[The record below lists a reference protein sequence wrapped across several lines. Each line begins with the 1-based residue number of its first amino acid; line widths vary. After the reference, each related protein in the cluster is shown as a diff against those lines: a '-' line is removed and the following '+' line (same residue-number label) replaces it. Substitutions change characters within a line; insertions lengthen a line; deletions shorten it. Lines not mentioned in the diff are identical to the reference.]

1 MIKIITPP
9 SNSIHAIILSVVL
22 LSLTGCVTQPT
33 KVDQSALL
41 AAAPRS
47 ILVVPTINRSL
58 DVDAPNY
65 VLAALPIPI
74 AEKGYYVFPVNT
86 TKFVL
91 EQEGFYEGERIHQQ
105 PPESLA
111 KLFGSDAILYVA
123 IKQWDAKFAV
133 FTTIVTV
140 DFDYRLVSKN
150 GEELWRDNKRM
161 QYQPQNN
168 NNAASPMA
176 ALLTSVINA
185 AVARAAPNYMPL
197 TQQANQEVFVTGPNA
212 LPNGPY
218 RIGDPNKK

>member
-1 MIKIITPP
+1 MKAFFTPVA
-9 SNSIHAIILSVVL
+9 STLRFVILIAGIV
-22 LSLTGCVTQPT
+22 SLTGCVTQPT
-33 KVDQSALL
+33 KTDQSALL

-47 ILVVPTINRSL
+47 ILVVPTVNQSL

-91 EQEGFYEGERIHQQ
+91 EQEGFYEAERIHQQ
-105 PPESLA
+105 PPETLA
-111 KLFGSDAILYVA
+111 KLFGSDAVLYVA
-123 IKQWDAKFAV
+123 IKQWDAQFAV
-133 FTTIVTV
+133 FATVVTV
-140 DFDYRLVSKN
+140 DFDYRLVSKD
-150 GEELWRDNKRM
+150 GVELWKESKRM

-176 ALLTSVINA
+176 ALVSAVINA

-197 TQQANQEVFVTGPNA
+197 TQRANQEVFVLGPNA
-212 LPNGPY
+212 LPDGPY
-218 RIGDPNKK
+218 RATKAGNK

>member
-1 MIKIITPP
+1 MNNQKSVRFNAIY
-9 SNSIHAIILSVVL
+9 SFALSIGL

-91 EQEGFYEGERIHQQ
+91 EQEGFYEGERTHQQ
-105 PPESLA
+105 PPETLA
-111 KLFGSDAILYVA
+111 KLFGSDAIWYVA
-123 IKQWDAKFAV
+123 S
-133 FTTIVTV
+133 T
-140 DFDYRLVSKN
+140 
-150 GEELWRDNKRM
+150 
-161 QYQPQNN
+161 
-168 NNAASPMA
+168 
-176 ALLTSVINA
+176 
-185 AVARAAPNYMPL
+185 
-197 TQQANQEVFVTGPNA
+197 
-212 LPNGPY
+212 
-218 RIGDPNKK
+218 